1 MSIILWWIR
10 QIIFAVIACFFLL
23 FGIHILFLSYRLN
36 DPSFFVL
43 TFFSSNLIILIS
55 GALLFIFIYRM
66 IKTREKAAGDDVD
79 L

>member
-10 QIIFAVIACFFLL
+10 QIIFALTACFFLL
-23 FGIHILFLSYRLN
+23 FGIHILFLAYRLN
-36 DPSFFVL
+36 DPSFFIL

-66 IKTREKAAGDDVD
+66 IKTREKAAGDEVD